1 MLAIIGLILNILG
14 TILIAKFG
22 RAVKQYNADG
32 SETFNVQSG
41 KQEGLFKY
49 SENLMLST
57 IGWVLLLTGFV
68 LQLVQQIIQG

>member
-1 MLAIIGLILNILG
+1 MLTTVGLILNILG

-32 SETFNVQSG
+32 SESLDLQTG

-49 SENLMLST
+49 TEHVLLST
-57 IGWVLLLTGFV
+57 IGWVALLVGFV
-68 LQLVQQIIQG
+68 LQLIQQFV